1 MKIKW
6 LGHACF
12 LIEGDETA
20 IITDPYNEDLPYRAP
35 DLPAEVVLVSHE
47 HFDHNAVERVGGDP
61 VVVRGVGKHRAA
73 GINFNGLGSFHD
85 KAQGAERGPNTIFSF
100 QLEGM
105 NLVHLGDLGHLLTDE
120 QVAGLSAV
128 EVMFIPVGGHFTIGP
143 DDAMQVI
150 ERFPGLKVVFPMHY
164 KTDRLGENFPIA
176 PVDNFIHKVRPV
188 KQIGSSEV
196 TFTREGLPM
205 QREVW
210 VLNYA

>member
-12 LIEGDETA
+12 LIEGEKKA

-47 HFDHNAVERVGGDP
+47 HSDHNAVERVGGDP
-61 VVVRGVGKHRAA
+61 VVVRGVGEHRAA
-73 GINFNGLGSFHD
+73 GINFDGLGSFHD
-85 KAQGAERGPNTIFSF
+85 KVQGAERGPNTIFSF

-128 EVMFIPVGGHFTIGP
+128 EVMFIPVGGNFTIGP
-143 DDAMQVI
+143 DEAMQLI
-150 ERFPGLKVVFPMHY
+150 DRFPRLKVVFPMHY
-164 KTDRLGENFPIA
+164 RTDRLGDDFPIA
-176 PVDNFIHKVRPV
+176 PVDNFTHKVKHV

-196 TFTREGLPM
+196 TFTRGSLPT